1 MKCLVVVF
9 LIKVILVH
17 GLTKD
22 ICEKCIPKEQCP
34 AFSNM
39 DIHQQESWMQQ
50 FPCDGPIHNTTSILG
65 FATIAK
71 GDKVCCPSSQVWGV
85 NQLNQNAKITKRNS
99 NNTALVPEYQPYRR
113 NPFLF
118 GNQNSP
124 NNQNGFGNPGYNPN
138 YYGNQNYPNQNM
150 YRPIDNQNP
159 RNFPVNQNMFGQQ
172 QPNGRG
178 QFNPNLPINQG
189 GYRGQQNF
197 PRNPGYLGNDQTRP
211 GNQNLYGPQQNFPR
225 NTGFPGNQNM
235 YGGQQNVPVNQD
247 YPGNQGGPL
256 GSQEN
261 PPDGQGFL
269 GGNQNTPVGQGIL
282 GGNQNTPGDQNIYPG
297 QQFVPGQNNINDV
310 PDPGNANGGLP
321 NQNIGNQLTPGNPNI
336 YNNQQNINRPSYPG
350 SNVISNPWANQNT
363 PAYQNNPQ
371 TNIPSQVQPGVIS
384 PSTPALNNQNPY
396 YQPNVPSQVQP
407 GVISPS
413 TPALNNQNPYYQPN
427 VPSQVQPGVISPSTP
442 ALNNQNPFYPPNVPR
457 QNQNSYEDNIGN
469 ENNQKLSQ
477 ECKRMKSSFPP
488 SPETGCCGKDM
499 SDAERITDL
508 QSLLNLFAPSG
519 NNWNQA
525 RQPQAR
531 NWPNYQRRK
540 RSVNNVTTH
549 GTLENR
555 IAGGMDTE
563 LDQFPWTALLKTTFD
578 YGDKTAA
585 FSCGGSLISRRYVLT
600 AGHCVYEPKASIS
613 DVEITLAEYD
623 KRTFP
628 IDCITVFGGGK
639 ECVRNIVL
647 HAEDVVHHP
656 EYDDDRLLNDIALIR
671 LNAFA
676 PYTRYIRP
684 ICLPTINIDLPEF
697 SNLPLAVTGWG
708 RDGKYLTNIKQST
721 VVHLIPPEDCM
732 KSYPH
737 LTKSHICAAGRTGE
751 DTCKG
756 DSGGPLMML
765 YRDSYYVI
773 GVVSG
778 KRADTPCGSK
788 VPSLYTN
795 VFQFVAWIRS
805 TIRE

>member
-1 MKCLVVVF
+1 MKCLVVIF
-9 LIKVILVH
+9 FIKAILID
-17 GLTKD
+17 GLRKD
-22 ICEKCIPKEQCP
+22 ICEKCISKEQCP

-39 DIHQQESWMQQ
+39 DIHKQESWMKQ
-50 FPCDGPIHNTTSILG
+50 FPCDGLIHNTTSILG

-71 GDKVCCPSSQVWGV
+71 GDKVCCPSSQMWGI
-85 NQLNQNAKITKRNS
+85 NQLNQNAKISKSNS
-99 NNTALVPEYQPYRR
+99 SNTALVPEYQGVYDQPYRR
-113 NPFLF
+113 NPFLY

-124 NNQNGFGNPGYNPN
+124 NNQNAFGNPGYNPN

-150 YRPIDNQNP
+150 YRPIDNQNQP
-159 RNFPVNQNMFGQQ
+159 NLPINQNMYGQQ
-172 QPNGRG
+172 QPGGRG
-178 QFNPNLPINQG
+178 QFNQNLPINQG
-189 GYRGQQNF
+189 GYRGQANF
-197 PRNPGYLGNDQTRP
+197 PRSPGYFGNDQTRP
-211 GNQNLYGPQQNFPR
+211 VNQNLYGPQQSFPR
-225 NTGFPGNQNM
+225 NMDFPGNQNI
-235 YGGQQNVPVNQD
+235 YAGQQNVPVNQD
-247 YPGNQGGPL
+247 FPGNQGSPL

-261 PPDGQGFL
+261 RPGFS
-269 GGNQNTPVGQGIL
+269 GD
-282 GGNQNTPGDQNIYPG
+282 NQNTPGDQNIYPG
-297 QQFVPGQNNINDV
+297 EQYVPGQNSINGV
-310 PDPGNANGGLP
+310 SNPGNANGDLP
-321 NQNIGNQLTPGNPNI
+321 NQNIGGQFNTPGNPNL
-336 YNNQQNINRPSYPG
+336 YNNLQNINRPSYPG
-350 SNVISNPWANQNT
+350 SNAINNPWGNQNI

-371 TNIPSQVQPGVIS
+371 ANIPNQVQPGALT
-384 PSTPALNNQNPY
+384 PSTPSVNNPNPY
-396 YQPNVPSQVQP
+396 YQPKIPQ
-407 GVISPS
+407 
-413 TPALNNQNPYYQPN
+413 
-427 VPSQVQPGVISPSTP
+427 
-442 ALNNQNPFYPPNVPR
+442 

-469 ENNQKLSQ
+469 DNSQKLSQ
-477 ECKRMKSSFPP
+477 ECKRMKTSFPP

-525 RQPQAR
+525 PPAR

-540 RSVNNVTTH
+540 RSLKNVTTDV
-549 GTLENR
+549 TLENR

-600 AGHCVYEPKASIS
+600 AGHCVYEPKARIS

-628 IDCITVFGGGK
+628 IDCITVFGGGR

-671 LNAFA
+671 LDAFA

-684 ICLPTINIDLPEF
+684 ICLPSINIDLPEF
-697 SNLPLAVTGWG
+697 SNLPLAVAGWG
-708 RDGKYLTNIKQST
+708 RDGKYVTNIKQST
-721 VVHLIPPEDCM
+721 VVHLVPPEDCM

-773 GVVSG
+773 GIVSG

-795 VFQFVAWIRS
+795 VFQFVNWIRS